1 MTYSVGKTEDTDQG
15 RIWVYYFNKGEWTLD
30 FSQKQIFLTLEEANS
45 IALSNSG
52 MVIENKD

>member
-15 RIWVYYFNKGEWTLD
+15 RVWVYYFNDGEWTLD

-52 MVIENKD
+52 MAIENNN